1 MRAAGLGWALLLLAI
16 APPATAQKPAA
27 AHRGERFEEFFARF
41 RQDSSFQLGRIRFPL
56 PRFSQADDAEQRL
69 DRAGWQFE
77 PFYTGQETYTQMFD
91 NFAMRLA
98 DTDERVYALIGV
110 ASDVRQNY
118 FFRRLAGRWYLVRIE
133 DLSM

>member
-1 MRAAGLGWALLLLAI
+1 MRAASIGCALLLLAVV
-16 APPATAQKPAA
+16 PPAAAQKPRAGS
-27 AHRGERFEEFFARF
+27 RGEGFEEFFTRF
-41 RQDSSFQLGRIRFPL
+41 RQDTSFQLSRIRFPL

-69 DRAGWQFE
+69 DRAGWEFE
-77 PFYTGQETYTQMFD
+77 PFYTGQETYTQVFD
-91 NFAMRLA
+91 NFAMRPA

-118 FFRRLAGRWYLVRIE
+118 LFRRIGGRWYLVRVE